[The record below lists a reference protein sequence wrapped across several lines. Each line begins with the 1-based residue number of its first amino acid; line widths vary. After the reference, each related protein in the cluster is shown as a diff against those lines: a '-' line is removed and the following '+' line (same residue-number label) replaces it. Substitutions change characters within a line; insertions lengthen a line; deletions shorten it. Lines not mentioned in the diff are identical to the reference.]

1 MTQLNKIK
9 QAAEL
14 GSVALVMGQLEYTLR
29 RANLFD
35 IIRCDG
41 KVCRYDDYRA
51 EYSIIEDNLDE
62 FDEIPFLKL
71 VDYGDE
77 FEFVLDENYDARNWP
92 DWLQRVLTESIYL
105 ELLMGS
111 GVLSMNNKTRLERSI
126 ISLLEHEGLVYDDD
140 FGILMF
146 EQICY

>member
-9 QAAEL
+9 QATEL
-14 GSVALVMGQLEYTLR
+14 VNVPLVMGQLEYTLR
-29 RANLFD
+29 RVNLFD
-35 IIRCDG
+35 IIQCDG
-41 KVCRYDDYRA
+41 KVCRYGDYCT

-77 FEFVLDENYDARNWP
+77 FEFVLDENYDARTWP

-126 ISLLEHEGLVYDDD
+126 ISLLEHEGLVYDND

-146 EQICY
+146 EHFN